1 MCQLELVRAVGQRLN
16 AGPALQKLQ
25 KKEFLWSKISESE
38 AENQVFLTTSPKP
51 KSDIFYPDLVQTTFS
66 F

>member
-38 AENQVFLTTSPKP
+38 AENQVFFSPSPKTKARNIWP
-51 KSDIFYPDLVQTTFS
+51 RSSADYV
-66 F
+66 